1 MSRIQEHA
9 MKIVDID
16 ATQPDRSPGT
26 LDVSIGADTFASPG
40 LRPEVLGDAAQ
51 RQTKAMIHAALFKA
65 TGEASRIG
73 PYQVQRLLG
82 EGGMGVVYAAYDDK
96 LERTVALKL
105 IRGAAMRR
113 PDGRART
120 LREARALARVSHPN
134 VVHVYQVG
142 EVDDEIYVAMEL
154 LTGPTLR
161 AWLAARPRAWREV
174 LAVFRQAGEGL
185 AAAHRQGVVHRDFK
199 PANVIV
205 GDDGRVRVLDFGLA
219 HFGEDGEAR
228 ALPPAGEITDV
239 LLTQTGAVLGT
250 PAYMAAEQFAG
261 ARGDTKTDQFSFCT
275 ALYEALYG
283 QRPFVGDQ
291 LGTLAQAVQGGQ
303 VLPVKHRHDVPPW
316 LHRVVVRG
324 LQPDPATRWASLDA
338 LLLALN
344 PPASQTR
351 RGRLVATVAAASALL
366 IGGVGYVYNRE
377 STPPQAATP
386 PETTADQRAEMLW
399 SQDARVLVE
408 ARAAL
413 ITDPLQTIWRLGVLG
428 SDDPQIW
435 QQARFLANA
444 ATARGL
450 PAQLRR
456 ADWALASASPLT
468 GGGLLAR
475 DVLGAVWRWEMSEK
489 TGTKILPVDAAT
501 QLVVARDVPVWAAI
515 TSKAV
520 QVFGPERA
528 QTIQLGDTIYRDWRL
543 ASDGRTL
550 TASTQTSPPT
560 TPWISTV
567 VLWDLTQPG
576 TPPTSLALPPETFAV
591 LADDASIVLVH
602 DPKGIRV
609 VRPHEGG
616 EKLLKYRGMPWAL
629 SADRRFVVARPAD
642 RDGALDILEIKTGK
656 SRRVEATEVTV
667 LAADDVLFT
676 RMDYGRPF
684 VRRESLATGA
694 VAWRLPLPSQAGS
707 QASRLIVDPAH
718 EQFAAAIGDAWGIG
732 DLRRGELTTF
742 VTLPKDSTLQWAG
755 PGALMAVTDN
765 EVRTYR
771 PATFPV
777 QLRHHGSGCGL
788 SPGGRWAVVQPADV
802 ETGEYTRVELATH
815 KTTTF
820 RCPSPPRTEDRGG
833 QFRSHNTSARI
844 DDNGQIAMFGAD
856 GWSCWWDEQ
865 HGARTGDARLSGG
878 LLAEMPRGVA
888 LAQGAEVE
896 LWSGPDHQAQRW
908 TAAAPVVELLAS
920 PSGAALAVRSDRG
933 VQVLHVDTGEVMA
946 VKTWATPVGQAEV
959 LASTMA
965 WSPDSTRL
973 AVLDKVLASLEL
985 SVWDVVGAPQEVLA
999 PNYVTLS
1006 GHVLEDSPGRPRNR
1020 ITFTPAGTA
1029 VAVTNRPESLL
1040 LVDLETHQTRQ
1051 TAVPDLLNLR
1061 MRSETDA
1068 IGIDLRNTPY
1078 LIDLATREVSAL
1090 APDTEAGGNTRP
1102 PMVHDEHGSLWTCAA
1117 LGPGTL
1123 TEITAL
1129 DGSQPQEL
1137 RARLLDLVAA
1147 M

>member
-1 MSRIQEHA
+1 

-16 ATQPDRSPGT
+16 ATQPDRSPGA

-120 LREARALARVSHPN
+120 LREARALARLSHPN

-161 AWLAARPRAWREV
+161 AWLADKPRTWREV
-174 LAVFRQAGEGL
+174 LAVFCQAGEGL

-219 HFGEDGEAR
+219 HFGEEGEAR

-283 QRPFVGDQ
+283 QRPFVGDH
-291 LGTLAQAVQGGQ
+291 LDTLARAVQGGQ
-303 VLPVKHRHDVPPW
+303 VLPVKQRHDVPAW

-324 LQPDPATRWASLDA
+324 LQPDPAARWPSLDA
-338 LLLALN
+338 LLLALH
-344 PPASQTR
+344 PPASPTR
-351 RGRLVATVAAASALL
+351 WGRLVAAAGSASALL
-366 IGGVGYVYNRE
+366 IGGVGYLYNLE
-377 STPPQAATP
+377 SPPPQAATP
-386 PETTADQRAEMLW
+386 PAATADPRAEVLW
-399 SQDARVLVE
+399 SQDTRVLLE

-413 ITDPLQTIWRLGVLG
+413 TTDPVQTLRRLSVLA

-444 ATARGL
+444 ATAQGV
-450 PAQLRR
+450 PTTQRR
-456 ADWALASASPLT
+456 ADWPLASASPLT

-489 TGTKILPVDAAT
+489 TGTQTLPADAAT

-515 TSKAV
+515 TSKTV
-520 QVFGPERA
+520 RVFGPERE
-528 QTIQLGDTIYRDWRL
+528 QTIHLGDTIYRDWRL
-543 ASDGRTL
+543 TPDGRTL

-560 TPWISTV
+560 TPWVSTV
-567 VLWDLTQPG
+567 LLWDLTRPAS
-576 TPPTSLALPPETFAV
+576 PPTTLALPPETLAV

-616 EKLLKYRGMPWAL
+616 DKLLKYRGMPWAL
-629 SADRRFVVARPAD
+629 SADRRFVIARPAD

-656 SRRVEATEVTV
+656 SRRVAATEVTV
-667 LAADDVLFT
+667 LADDEVLFT
-676 RMDYGRPF
+676 RMDHGRPF

-694 VAWRLPLPSQAGS
+694 IAWWLPLPGQAGS
-707 QASRLIVDPAH
+707 QASRLIVDPAN
-718 EQFAAAIGDAWGIG
+718 EQFAAAIGHAWGIG
-732 DLRRGELTTF
+732 DLRRGELSTF
-742 VTLPKDSTLQWAG
+742 VTLPKDSTPQWAG
-755 PGALMAVTDN
+755 PGTLLAMTDN
-765 EVRTYR
+765 ELRTYQ
-771 PATFPV
+771 PATSPV

-802 ETGEYTRVELATH
+802 ETGAYTRVELTTH

-820 RCPSPPRTEDRGG
+820 RCPSPPKTEDRGG
-833 QFRSHNTSARI
+833 QFRSHTTSAHI
-844 DDNGQIAMFGAD
+844 DDTGQIAMFGAD

-865 HGARTGDARLSGG
+865 HGARTGTTRFHGG
-878 LLAEMPRGVA
+878 LLAELPRGVA
-888 LAQGAEVE
+888 LAQGADVE
-896 LWSGPDHQAQRW
+896 RWSGPEHQAQRW

-920 PSGAALAVRSDRG
+920 PSGAALAVRSERG
-933 VQVLHVDTGEVMA
+933 VQVLHVATGAVMA

-973 AVLDKVLASLEL
+973 AVLDKVLSSLEL
-985 SVWDVVGAPQEVLA
+985 SVWDVVGEPHEVLA
-999 PNYVTLS
+999 PNYVSLS

-1020 ITFTPAGTA
+1020 ITFTPAGTS
-1029 VAVTNRPESLL
+1029 VAITNRSESLL

-1051 TAVPDLLNLR
+1051 LPAPDLLNLR

-1068 IGIDLRNTPY
+1068 VGVDLHYTPY
-1078 LIDLATREVSAL
+1078 LLDFATREVSPL
-1090 APDTEAGGNTRP
+1090 APDTEFGGNTRA
-1102 PMVHDEHGSLWTCAA
+1102 PMVHGENGSLWTCAA

-1123 TEITAL
+1123 TEIAAL
-1129 DGSQPQEL
+1129 DASQDL
-1137 RARLLDLVAA
+1137 RARLLDFGAA